1 MQETFTYKDECLRKF
16 GNDLGE
22 EVWEATNKAFDTMP
36 IAAVL
41 DHKVPTTVNS
51 TDLLDGC

>member
-51 TDLLDGC
+51 PDLLDGC